1 MWLWYFWQDNTAHVY
16 GSSPSNQR
24 IEAWWSSCRGCC
36 QRCIDHLSSLAEEGI
51 FHFSNWEGLDCM
63 RFAFMQFLTN
73 NLQEV
78 ARQWDIHRIK
88 GVLLYSA
95 AVLQFCSTMPEV
107 YKKIGGQLYR
117 SYSHFM
123 LTKTIDAAASKNYR
137 IPIWCCRTMW
147 RGFTVAK
154 PVVVCFFLCSWRE
167 WVSEQL
173 QLKRKLLSSTLWK
186 SVNGDS
192 HVMCGI
198 YMPWWSNCCQ
208 FQEQCAQCWLDE
220 VVHKAT

>member
-154 PVVVCFFLCSWRE
+154 PVVVCFFF
-167 WVSEQL
+167 V
-173 QLKRKLLSSTLWK
+173 QLKRVSEWAVAAEEKAFVQHIVKVSEWGFPCDVWDIHAMVVELLPISRT
-186 SVNGDS
+186 
-192 HVMCGI
+192 MCPMLTG
-198 YMPWWSNCCQ
+198 WGRS
-208 FQEQCAQCWLDE
+208 
-220 VVHKAT
+220 